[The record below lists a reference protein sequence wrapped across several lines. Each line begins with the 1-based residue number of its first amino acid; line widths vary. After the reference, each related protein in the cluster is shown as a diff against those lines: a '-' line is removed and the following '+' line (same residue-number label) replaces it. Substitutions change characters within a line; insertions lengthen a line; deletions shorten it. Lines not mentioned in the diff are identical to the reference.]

1 MTLKRLDV
9 SYAPM
14 VNDESMR
21 LVAQLSQLEE
31 FRIGNAQV
39 TDEGLRHL
47 ARSKSL
53 KKLSISGLKKVT
65 EAGIEKLKESRP
77 ELTVEVR

>member
-1 MTLKRLDV
+1 MTLKLLDV

-21 LVAQLSQLEE
+21 LVAQLPQLEE
-31 FRIGNAQV
+31 FRIGGAQV

-53 KKLSISGLKKVT
+53 KKVQF
-65 EAGIEKLKESRP
+65 AQ
-77 ELTVEVR
+77 